1 MKLADVMSAM
11 HFNLFAQVALVVAVA
26 GFVTVMVAVFL
37 ARNREPF
44 RRAALMPLADDR
56 TVVRGPGDRA

>member
-11 HFNLFAQVALVVAVA
+11 HFDLLAQVALVIAVA
-26 GFVTVMVAVFL
+26 CFVTVMVAVFL

-44 RRAALMPLADDR
+44 RRAALMPLADD
-56 TVVRGPGDRA
+56 TVVRRPGDRA

>member
-11 HFNLFAQVALVVAVA
+11 HFNLFAQIALVIALA
-26 GFVTVMVAVFL
+26 GFATVVVSVFL

-44 RRAALMPLADDR
+44 RQASLLPLAEDR
-56 TVVRGPGDRA
+56 PAGPTGGRA

>member
-11 HFNLFAQVALVVAVA
+11 HFNLFAQIALLVAIA
-26 GFVTVMVAVFL
+26 GFATVVVSVFL

-44 RRAALMPLADDR
+44 RQASLLPLADDR
-56 TVVRGPGDRA
+56 PARTPGGRA

>member
-11 HFNLFAQVALVVAVA
+11 HFNLFAQAALVVAVA
-26 GFVTVMVAVFL
+26 GFVTVMVALFL

-44 RRAALMPLADDR
+44 RRAALMPLADDQP
-56 TVVRGPGDRA
+56 VGRGPGDRA

>member
-11 HFNLFAQVALVVAVA
+11 HFNLFAQAALVVAVA
-26 GFVTVMVAVFL
+26 GFVTVMVAIFL

-44 RRAALMPLADDR
+44 RRAALMPLVDDR

>member
-11 HFNLFAQVALVVAVA
+11 HFNLFAQIALVIALA
-26 GFVTVMVAVFL
+26 GFATVVVSVFL

-44 RRAALMPLADDR
+44 RQASLMPLAEDR
-56 TVVRGPGDRA
+56 PAGRPGGRA

>member
-11 HFNLFAQVALVVAVA
+11 HFNLFAQIALVIALA
-26 GFVTVMVAVFL
+26 GFATVVVSVFL

-44 RRAALMPLADDR
+44 RQASRLPLAEDR
-56 TVVRGPGDRA
+56 PAGSTGGRA

>member
-11 HFNLFAQVALVVAVA
+11 HFNLFAQVALVIAVL
-26 GFVTVMVAVFL
+26 GFLTVVVTVCL

-44 RRAALMPLADDR
+44 RRASLMPLADDR
-56 TVVRGPGDRA
+56 PVTQPGGRA

>member
-11 HFNLFAQVALVVAVA
+11 HFNVFAQVALVVAVA

-44 RRAALMPLADDR
+44 RRAALMPLADDQ
-56 TVVRGPGDRA
+56 TVVRGPGERA